1 MLKLKPAEQNNRRE
15 RMQMT
20 TETKSSR
27 VPTIL
32 HNTAPSKELTWEEQV
47 LFRRNG
53 KILKGWGYMLW
64 TDPELDEL
72 MEEDFSDLFG
82 KYIKIK
88 SGIIK
93 SDIGR
98 YAALHKY
105 GGVYADT
112 DYKFLKYPSELLESA
127 CTLPT
132 EQGEPPRAGH
142 TSADPSFR
150 LGNACLASAPQH
162 PFWLDFMT
170 SILDNNT
177 LTDLHEKNPIMT
189 TGPAAMTDFL
199 LRNLGRYN
207 DLSIPGRVKYLP
219 DLTWSR
225 MGIAKSR
232 ESVGIHMCWGSW
244 RNRQLLHRLRTVARR
259 KLTCLI

>member
-1 MLKLKPAEQNNRRE
+1 
-15 RMQMT
+15 
-20 TETKSSR
+20 
-27 VPTIL
+27 
-32 HNTAPSKELTWEEQV
+32 
-47 LFRRNG
+47 
-53 KILKGWGYMLW
+53 
-64 TDPELDEL
+64 
-72 MEEDFSDLFG
+72 
-82 KYIKIK
+82 
-88 SGIIK
+88 
-93 SDIGR
+93 
-98 YAALHKY
+98 
-105 GGVYADT
+105 
-112 DYKFLKYPSELLESA
+112 
-127 CTLPT
+127 
-132 EQGEPPRAGH
+132 
-142 TSADPSFR
+142 
-150 LGNACLASAPQH
+150 
-162 PFWLDFMT
+162 MT

-189 TGPAAMTDFL
+189 TGPAAMTEFL